1 MFDKLVFFG
10 VLIMNFLFLFELI
23 VGVQK
28 VLVGDKYDERREII
42 DLLREYL
49 KYRFCNIL
57 CDENYDFDLNVE
69 LFSEKI
75 DEEIYSDYIIY

>member
-1 MFDKLVFFG
+1 MYNKLVFFG

-23 VGVQK
+23 VDVQN

-57 CDENYDFDLNVE
+57 FEENYFDLNVE
-69 LFSEKI
+69 LFSKKI